1 MKYKCCD
8 PDCGRTFESEFSPP
22 TVLGD
27 PLCPE
32 CSEGFDLLL
41 KELGD
46 RGVSVSVSSEKGSE
60 N

>member
-1 MKYKCCD
+1 MIYRCCD
-8 PDCGRTFESEFSPP
+8 PDCLREFESEFQPP

-32 CSEGFDLLL
+32 CAVAFDETMKALSA
-41 KELGD
+41 KGVT
-46 RGVSVSVSSEKGSE
+46 VSVSHGNE